1 MDDEHTLRKA
11 DARVRDALLPDD
23 AVARR
28 VLDRALAE
36 NRASR
41 PGARGR
47 RSVVAMAAFAVVLSV
62 TGVMVWQSRHPPSPA
77 PVASDSLA
85 VTGTGSIVV
94 VEHPDGRRWIV
105 GPPPERRAGG
115 NYVIV
120 VQK

>member
-1 MDDEHTLRKA
+1 MDDERTLREA
-11 DARVRDALLPDD
+11 DTRLRDALLPDE

-28 VLDRALAE
+28 VLDRALADA
-36 NRASR
+36 RAPRRS
-41 PGARGR
+41 ARGR
-47 RSVVAMAAFAVVLSV
+47 RSAVAIAAALILSV
-62 TGVMVWQSRHPPSPA
+62 TGVIVWQSRHPPSPA

-85 VTGTGSIVV
+85 VTGTGSLVV

-105 GPPPERRAGG
+105 GPPPERRAGR